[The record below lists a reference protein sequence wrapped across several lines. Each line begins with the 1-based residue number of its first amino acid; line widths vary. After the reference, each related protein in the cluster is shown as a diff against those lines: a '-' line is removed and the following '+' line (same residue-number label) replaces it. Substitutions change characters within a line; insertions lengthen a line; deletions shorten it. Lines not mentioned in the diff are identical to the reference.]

1 MTTTTNINNAQV
13 GDIFCCSWG
22 YEQTNCDFYQVI
34 EKPSPKT
41 VIIKEITS
49 EIVKVR
55 SSASAEVVPVKDSFH
70 RCATPIKKRVSSDN
84 TIRFPYGNAYK
95 VDLNKN
101 GTFYSS
107 WYA

>member
-1 MTTTTNINNAQV
+1 MTTANTNDVQV
-13 GDIFCCSWG
+13 GDIFHCSWG
-22 YEQTNCDFYQVI
+22 YEQTNCDFYQVV
-34 EKPSPKT
+34 EKPSKCT

-70 RCATPIKKRVSSDN
+70 KCATPIKKRVSSDN

-95 VDLNKN
+95 IDLNQN